1 MKKSFLKSL
10 AVILVASVIVSGFF
24 AACKKSKKET
34 KVKAKT
40 ILVGT
45 GSGSPLYCYLDD
57 NGELAGFEI
66 DVIKAI
72 DELLPQ
78 YEFQFEIFDF
88 KNILLAL
95 AAGKIDIGAHMYES
109 NPERRKNYLFT
120 DYGYNDF
127 SKYIVVL
134 KENTNVKSLK
144 DLVGKTAQA
153 ATGSATGAI
162 LQHWNEDHPNEQIN
176 AVLTSNLT
184 NEQVVAAM
192 KNGTY
197 DAFFSNIPSF
207 NQLQKEYGGIFRLV
221 EEPISTSA
229 SYFIFNLN
237 NPELKKDVDGALKQ
251 LIDSGE
257 LSRLAI
263 KDLGSD
269 TTKNINK

>member
-1 MKKSFLKSL
+1 MKKSFLKSV
-10 AVILVASVIVSGFF
+10 AVILVASFMVSGAF
-24 AACKKSKKET
+24 AASKKAKKEK

-45 GSGSPLYCYLDD
+45 GSSSPLYCYLDD

-78 YEFQFEIFDF
+78 YEFKFEIFDF

-176 AVLTSNLT
+176 AVLTSTLT
-184 NEQVVAAM
+184 NEQIVASM

-229 SYFIFNLN
+229 SYFIFNLD
-237 NPELKKDVDGALKQ
+237 NPTLKADVDVALKQ

-257 LSRLAI
+257 LSKLAI
-263 KDLGSD
+263 KNLGSD

>member
-1 MKKSFLKSL
+1 MKKFTKNLFKKLVSLTMTISAFAFLS
-10 AVILVASVIVSGFF
+10 
-24 AACKKSKKET
+24 CKKE
-34 KVKAKT
+34 KT
-40 ILVGT
+40 DVQTIIVGT
-45 GSGSPLYCYLDD
+45 GSDMQLYCYLDEK
-57 NGELAGFEI
+57 GELAGYEI
-66 DVIKAI
+66 DVMKAI

-78 YEFQFEIFDF
+78 YKFEFQTFDF

-95 AAGKIDIGAHMYES
+95 SAGKVDIGAHAYES

-134 KENTNVKSLK
+134 KENTEVKSLK

-153 ATGSATGAI
+153 STGSATGAI
-162 LQHWNEDHPNEQIN
+162 LQHWNEDHPDAQIN
-176 AVLTSNLT
+176 AVLTSALT

-197 DAFFSNIPSF
+197 DAFFTNIPSF
-207 NQLQKEYGGIFRLV
+207 NQIQKEYGEIFRLV
-221 EEPISTSA
+221 EEPISNSA
-229 SYFIFNLN
+229 AYFIFNLE
-237 NPELKKDVDGALKQ
+237 NPTLKADVDVALKK

-257 LSRLAI
+257 LAKLAI

>member
-1 MKKSFLKSL
+1 MKKSFLKTA
-10 AVILVASVIVSGFF
+10 AVILVASFMVSGAF
-24 AACKKSKKET
+24 AASKKTKKEK

-45 GSGSPLYCYLDD
+45 GSSSPLYCYLDD

-78 YEFQFEIFDF
+78 YEFKFEIFDF

-134 KENTNVKSLK
+134 KENTNVKLHRPLQVQLQEQFFS
-144 DLVGKTAQA
+144 
-153 ATGSATGAI
+153 TG
-162 LQHWNEDHPNEQIN
+162 
-176 AVLTSNLT
+176 
-184 NEQVVAAM
+184 M
-192 KNGTY
+192 KNIQTNRLTPY
-197 DAFFSNIPSF
+197 
-207 NQLQKEYGGIFRLV
+207 LQVPLQ
-221 EEPISTSA
+221 T
-229 SYFIFNLN
+229 
-237 NPELKKDVDGALKQ
+237 
-251 LIDSGE
+251 
-257 LSRLAI
+257 SRL
-263 KDLGSD
+263 LPQ
-269 TTKNINK
+269 

>member
-1 MKKSFLKSL
+1 MKKSFLKSV
-10 AVILVASVIVSGFF
+10 AVILVASFIVSGAF
-24 AACKKSKKET
+24 AASKKATKEK
-34 KVKAKT
+34 KVKTKT

-45 GSGSPLYCYLDD
+45 GSSSPLYCYLDD

-78 YEFQFEIFDF
+78 YEFKFEIFDF

-176 AVLTSNLT
+176 AVLTSTLT
-184 NEQVVAAM
+184 NEQIVASM

-229 SYFIFNLN
+229 SYFIFNLD
-237 NPELKKDVDGALKQ
+237 NPTLKADVDVALKQ

-257 LSRLAI
+257 LSKLAI
-263 KDLGSD
+263 KNLGSD

>member
-1 MKKSFLKSL
+1 MKKTVLKILSVAALSVAL
-10 AVILVASVIVSGFF
+10 AFGLLS
-24 AACKKSKKET
+24 CNKEKT
-34 KVKAKT
+34 DVKT
-40 ILVGT
+40 IIVGT
-45 GSGSPLYCYLDD
+45 GSDMQLYCYLDEK
-57 NGELAGFEI
+57 GELAGYEI
-66 DVIKAI
+66 DVMKAI

-78 YEFQFEIFDF
+78 YKFEFQTFDF

-95 AAGKIDIGAHMYES
+95 SAGKVDIGAHAFES

-120 DYGYNDF
+120 EYGYNDF

-134 KENTNVKSLK
+134 KENTSVNSLK
-144 DLVGKTAQA
+144 DLVGKSAQA
-153 ATGSATGAI
+153 STGSATGAI
-162 LQHWNEDHPNEQIN
+162 LQHWNEDHPAEQIN
-176 AVLTSNLT
+176 AILTSALT

-207 NQLQKEYGGIFRLV
+207 NQIQKEYGGIFRLV

-229 SYFIFNLN
+229 SYFIFNLD
-237 NPELKKDVDGALKQ
+237 NPTLKADVDGALKK

-257 LSRLAI
+257 LAKIAI

>member
-1 MKKSFLKSL
+1 MKKSFLKSV
-10 AVILVASVIVSGFF
+10 AVILVASFIASGAF
-24 AACKKSKKET
+24 AASKKEKKSKT
-34 KVKAKT
+34 KVQT

-45 GSGSPLYCYLDD
+45 GSSAPLYCYLDD
-57 NGELAGFEI
+57 KGELAGFEI

-78 YEFQFEIFDF
+78 YKFEFQIFDF

-120 DYGYNDF
+120 EYGYNDF

-134 KENTNVKSLK
+134 KENTEVKSLK

-153 ATGSATGAI
+153 STGSATGAI
-162 LQHWNEDHPNEQIN
+162 LQHWNEEHPNEQIN
-176 AVLTSNLT
+176 AVLTSTLT
-184 NEQVVAAM
+184 NEQIVASM

-229 SYFIFNLN
+229 SYFIFNLD
-237 NPELKKDVDGALKQ
+237 NPTLKADVDVALKQ

-257 LSRLAI
+257 LSKLAI
-263 KDLGSD
+263 KNLGSD

>member
-1 MKKSFLKSL
+1 MKKSFIKSV
-10 AVILVASVIVSGFF
+10 AVILVASFMVSGAF
-24 AACKKSKKET
+24 AASKKAKKEK

-78 YEFQFEIFDF
+78 YEFKFEIFDF

-127 SKYIVVL
+127 SK
-134 KENTNVKSLK
+134 
-144 DLVGKTAQA
+144 
-153 ATGSATGAI
+153 SAKI
-162 LQHWNEDHPNEQIN
+162 H
-176 AVLTSNLT
+176 
-184 NEQVVAAM
+184 
-192 KNGTY
+192 
-197 DAFFSNIPSF
+197 
-207 NQLQKEYGGIFRLV
+207 R
-221 EEPISTSA
+221 
-229 SYFIFNLN
+229 
-237 NPELKKDVDGALKQ
+237 
-251 LIDSGE
+251 
-257 LSRLAI
+257 
-263 KDLGSD
+263 
-269 TTKNINK
+269 

>member
-1 MKKSFLKSL
+1 MKKSFLKSV
-10 AVILVASVIVSGFF
+10 AVILVASFMVSGAF
-24 AACKKSKKET
+24 AASKKTKKEK
-34 KVKAKT
+34 KVKSKT

-45 GSGSPLYCYLDD
+45 GSSSPLYCYLDD

-78 YEFQFEIFDF
+78 YEFKFEIFDF

-162 LQHWNEDHPNEQIN
+162 LQHWNEEHPNEQIN
-176 AVLTSNLT
+176 AVLTSTLT

-237 NPELKKDVDGALKQ
+237 SPELKKDVDGALKQ

-269 TTKNINK
+269 TTQNINK

>member
-24 AACKKSKKET
+24 AACKKSKKEA

-263 KDLGSD
+263 KDLGSE
-269 TTKNINK
+269 TTKNIDK

>member
-1 MKKSFLKSL
+1 MKKSFLKSV
-10 AVILVASVIVSGFF
+10 AVILVASFMVSGAF
-24 AACKKSKKET
+24 AASKKAKKDK

-45 GSGSPLYCYLDD
+45 GSSSPLYSYLDD

-66 DVIKAI
+66 DVINAI

-78 YEFQFEIFDF
+78 YEFKFEIFDF

-162 LQHWNEDHPNEQIN
+162 LQHWNEEHPNEQIN
-176 AVLTSNLT
+176 AVLTSTLT

-237 NPELKKDVDGALKQ
+237 SPELKKDVDGALKQ

-269 TTKNINK
+269 TTQNINK

>member
-1 MKKSFLKSL
+1 MKKSFLKTA
-10 AVILVASVIVSGFF
+10 AVILVASFMVSGAFG
-24 AACKKSKKET
+24 ASKKAKKEK

-78 YEFQFEIFDF
+78 YEFKFEIFDF

-162 LQHWNEDHPNEQIN
+162 LQHWNEEHPNEQIN
-176 AVLTSNLT
+176 AVLTSTLT

-221 EEPISTSA
+221 EEPISTSP

-237 NPELKKDVDGALKQ
+237 SPELKKDVDGALKQ

-269 TTKNINK
+269 TTQNINK

>member
-1 MKKSFLKSL
+1 MKKFTLKNRGKTVL
-10 AVILVASVIVSGFF
+10 ALALALLTFGLLS
-24 AACKKSKKET
+24 CKKEKSEVQT
-34 KVKAKT
+34 V
-40 ILVGT
+40 IVGT
-45 GSGSPLYCYLDD
+45 GSDMQLYCYLDEK
-57 NGELAGFEI
+57 GELAGYEI
-66 DVIKAI
+66 DVMKAI

-78 YEFQFEIFDF
+78 YKFEFQTFDF

-95 AAGKIDIGAHMYES
+95 SAGKVDIGAHAYES

-120 DYGYNDF
+120 EYGYNDF

-134 KENTNVKSLK
+134 KENTDVHSLK
-144 DLVGKTAQA
+144 DLVGKAAQA
-153 ATGSATGAI
+153 QTGSATGAI

-176 AVLTSNLT
+176 AILTAALT

-197 DAFFSNIPSF
+197 DAFFTNIPSF
-207 NQLQKEYGGIFRLV
+207 NQIQKEYGGIFRLV

-229 SYFIFNLN
+229 AYFIFNLD
-237 NPELKKDVDGALKQ
+237 NPTLKADVDGALKK

-257 LSRLAI
+257 LAKLAI

>member
-1 MKKSFLKSL
+1 MKKSFLKSV
-10 AVILVASVIVSGFF
+10 AVILVASFVVSGAF
-24 AACKKSKKET
+24 AASKKTKKEK
-34 KVKAKT
+34 KVKSKT

-45 GSGSPLYCYLDD
+45 GSSSPLYCYLDD

-78 YEFQFEIFDF
+78 YEFKFEIFDF

-162 LQHWNEDHPNEQIN
+162 LQHWNEEHPNEQIN
-176 AVLTSNLT
+176 AVLTSTLT

-237 NPELKKDVDGALKQ
+237 SPELKKDVDGALKQ

-269 TTKNINK
+269 TTQNINK

>member
-1 MKKSFLKSL
+1 MKKNFKKVIAFALAASFL
-10 AVILVASVIVSGFF
+10 VSGIF
-24 AACKKSKKET
+24 AAPKKAKKE
-34 KVKAKT
+34 KKAKSQT
-40 ILVGT
+40 IIVGT
-45 GSGSPLYCYLDD
+45 GSDSKLYCYLDEK
-57 NGELAGFEI
+57 GELAGFEI
-66 DVIKAI
+66 DVMKAI

-78 YEFQFEIFDF
+78 YEFEFQIFDF

-120 DYGYNDF
+120 EYGYNDF

-134 KENTNVKSLK
+134 KDDTKTQSLK

-176 AVLTSNLT
+176 AVLTSALT

-229 SYFIFNLN
+229 SYFIFNLD
-237 NPELKKDVDGALKQ
+237 NPQLKADVDVALKK

-257 LSRLAI
+257 LARLAI

-269 TTKNINK
+269 TTQNINK

>member
-1 MKKSFLKSL
+1 MKKSFLKSV
-10 AVILVASVIVSGFF
+10 AVILVASFMVSGAF
-24 AACKKSKKET
+24 AATKKAKKEK

-57 NGELAGFEI
+57 KGELAGFEI

-120 DYGYNDF
+120 EYGYNDF

-134 KENTNVKSLK
+134 KDNTSVHSLK

-153 ATGSATGAI
+153 GTGSATGAI

-176 AVLTSNLT
+176 AVLTSSLT

-197 DAFFSNIPSF
+197 DAFFTNIPSF
-207 NQLQKEYGGIFRLV
+207 NQLQKEYGNIFRLV
-221 EEPISTSA
+221 EEPISTSP

>member
-1 MKKSFLKSL
+1 MKKSFLKSV
-10 AVILVASVIVSGFF
+10 AVILVASFMVSGAF
-24 AACKKSKKET
+24 AASKKEKKSKT
-34 KVKAKT
+34 KVQT

-45 GSGSPLYCYLDD
+45 GSNSPLYCYLDD

-78 YEFQFEIFDF
+78 YEFMFEIFDF

-162 LQHWNEDHPNEQIN
+162 LQHWNEEHPNEKIN
-176 AVLTSNLT
+176 AVLTSTLT
-184 NEQVVAAM
+184 NEQVVASM

-237 NPELKKDVDGALKQ
+237 SPELKKDVDGALKQ

-269 TTKNINK
+269 TTQNINK

>member
-1 MKKSFLKSL
+1 MKKSFLKTA
-10 AVILVASVIVSGFF
+10 AVILVASFMVSGAF
-24 AACKKSKKET
+24 AASKKTKKEK

-45 GSGSPLYCYLDD
+45 GSSSPLYCYLDD

-78 YEFQFEIFDF
+78 YEFKFEIFDF

-162 LQHWNEDHPNEQIN
+162 LQHWNEEHPNEQIN
-176 AVLTSNLT
+176 AVLTSTLT

-221 EEPISTSA
+221 EEPISTSP
-229 SYFIFNLN
+229 SYFIFNL
-237 NPELKKDVDGALKQ
+237 
-251 LIDSGE
+251 
-257 LSRLAI
+257 
-263 KDLGSD
+263 
-269 TTKNINK
+269 

>member
-1 MKKSFLKSL
+1 MKKNIFKK
-10 AVILVASVIVSGFF
+10 LVLTFGIAAMAFGMVS
-24 AACKKSKKET
+24 CKKEKND
-34 KVKAKT
+34 VKT
-40 ILVGT
+40 IIVGT
-45 GSGSPLYCYLDD
+45 GSDSKLYCYLDEK
-57 NGELAGFEI
+57 GELAGFEI
-66 DVIKAI
+66 DVMKAI

-78 YEFQFEIFDF
+78 YKFEFQTFDF

-95 AAGKIDIGAHMYES
+95 SAGKIDIGAHMYES

-120 DYGYNDF
+120 EYGYNDF

-134 KENTNVKSLK
+134 KENTEINSLK

-153 ATGSATGAI
+153 STGSATGAI
-162 LQHWNEDHPNEQIN
+162 LQHWNEEHPNEQIN
-176 AVLTSNLT
+176 AVLTSALT

-197 DAFFSNIPSF
+197 DAFFTNIPSF
-207 NQLQKEYGGIFRLV
+207 NQIQKEYGEIFRLAP
-221 EEPISTSA
+221 EPISTSP
-229 SYFIFNLN
+229 SYFIFNLD
-237 NPELKKDVDGALKQ
+237 NPQLKKDVDGALKT

-257 LSRLAI
+257 LSKLAI

>member
-1 MKKSFLKSL
+1 MKKSFLKSV
-10 AVILVASVIVSGFF
+10 AVILVASFIASGAF
-24 AACKKSKKET
+24 AASKKAKKEK

-45 GSGSPLYCYLDD
+45 GSSSPLYCYLDD

-78 YEFQFEIFDF
+78 YEFKFEIFDF

-162 LQHWNEDHPNEQIN
+162 LQHWNEEHPNEKIN
-176 AVLTSNLT
+176 AVLTSTLT
-184 NEQVVAAM
+184 NEQVVAAIQM
-192 KNGTY
+192 CHH
-197 DAFFSNIPSF
+197 
-207 NQLQKEYGGIFRLV
+207 RLV
-221 EEPISTSA
+221 VHVEAADLVVAA
-229 SYFIFNLN
+229 SQSQQPGVVVHVQRLQLVAVGI
-237 NPELKKDVDGALKQ
+237 DDGQ
-251 LIDSGE
+251 LRVVFQVE
-257 LSRLAI
+257 
-263 KDLGSD
+263 
-269 TTKNINK
+269 

>member
-1 MKKSFLKSL
+1 MKKNILKIASL
-10 AVILVASVIVSGFF
+10 AALSALVAFGLLS
-24 AACKKSKKET
+24 CKKEKSD
-34 KVKAKT
+34 VKT
-40 ILVGT
+40 IIVGT
-45 GSGSPLYCYLDD
+45 GSDSQLYCYLDEK
-57 NGELAGFEI
+57 GELSGFEI
-66 DVIKAI
+66 DVMKAI

-78 YEFQFEIFDF
+78 YKFEFQTFDF

-95 AAGKIDIGAHMYES
+95 SAGKIDIGAHMYES

-120 DYGYNDF
+120 EYGYNDF

-134 KENTNVKSLK
+134 KENTDVHSLK

-153 ATGSATGAI
+153 STGSATGAI

-176 AVLTSNLT
+176 AVLTGALT

-197 DAFFSNIPSF
+197 DAYFTNIPSF
-207 NQLQKEYGGIFRLV
+207 NQVQKEYGGIFRLV
-221 EEPISTSA
+221 EEPISTSP
-229 SYFIFNLN
+229 SYFIFNLD
-237 NPELKKDVDGALKQ
+237 NPQLKEDVDGALKQ

-257 LSRLAI
+257 LAKIAI
-263 KDLGSD
+263 RDLGSD